1 MDSIIETES
10 KRLDLSGLMT
20 NNTRI
25 LLLILSS
32 CVTIPVIATLGFSIL
47 QKGKPP
53 NQRSSA
59 PTKQIS
65 LLEKALGKHQ
75 SVFLSPEY
83 YPIVPSQDLKSLPTQ
98 AEAITATAAIA
109 DFYRLNRERHFSLL
123 ILGTLPSSAKMVRE
137 LIDSPLWLLSDVSP
151 WGYILCPNL
160 PGTSAKAS
168 WSPPSVET
176 LTREYPDAAQ
186 RTEWQIATAENL
198 ISIRRMQVAEALLK
212 SAASTGKCHTALL
225 AAQASLAAAQG
236 RWNDAL
242 SSAGEA
248 HHLDPRNIAAAEI
261 LIRSLIECSHPDE
274 ALEVAR
280 QLTEQTKNQET
291 LFLLA
296 RAANASNSKEEEIM
310 ALRALVTM
318 ARTQHQQLGAS
329 LTYLGQ
335 AYARDGQRG
344 QAMRAFHEA
353 VTQPELNQEQHALLN
368 HLIDHLTPEG
378 IIPHKS

>member
-1 MDSIIETES
+1 
-10 KRLDLSGLMT
+10 MT

-32 CVTIPVIATLGFSIL
+32 CVTIPLIAALGFSIL
-47 QKGKPP
+47 QKGNPP
-53 NQRSSA
+53 DLRSS
-59 PTKQIS
+59 PPVKQIS
-65 LLEKALGKHQ
+65 LLEKALGQHQ

-83 YPIVPSQDLKSLPTQ
+83 YPIVPSQDLKFLPTQ

-123 ILGTLPSSAKMVRE
+123 ILGTFPSSAAVVRE
-137 LIDSPLWLLSDVSP
+137 LIDSQLWVLSDLSP
-151 WGYILCPNL
+151 WGYILSPNL

-168 WSPPSVET
+168 WSPPSMET
-176 LTREYPDAAQ
+176 LTREYPDATQ
-186 RTEWQIATAENL
+186 RTEWQIASAENL
-198 ISIRRMQVAEALLK
+198 ISIRRMQVAEDLLK
-212 SAASTGKCHTALL
+212 SAASTGKCHAALF

-236 RWNDAL
+236 RWNAAL
-242 SSAGEA
+242 DSAREA
-248 HHLDPRNIAAAEI
+248 HHSDPRNMAATEI
-261 LIRSLIECSHPDE
+261 LIRALTECGHPDE

-296 RAANASNSKEEEIM
+296 RAANASNSKGEEIV
-310 ALRALVTM
+310 ALRSLVSM

-335 AYARDGQRG
+335 AYARDGQRS
-344 QAMRAFHEA
+344 QAMRAFQEA
-353 VTQPELNQEQHALLN
+353 VTQPELNQEQRALLN
-368 HLIDHLTPEG
+368 HLIDHLKPEG
-378 IIPHKS
+378 VVPNKN